1 MLRKITNYRIQS
13 PPRRW
18 PRQNPVSFY
27 DDESLPEGVLSLK
40 RGQYERWKELFVE
53 TAQRFESTAVEETHP
68 LKIAVLDTGLDQSH
82 QDIMTELG
90 RIWIYESS
98 RDLFERAENSTI
110 KDLQGHG
117 THIVGLIL
125 EYAPEADLYV
135 ADVTIDGE
143 ADRNLIAKVR
153 YNPVEERDYAYNA
166 QAIVSA
172 VNHEV
177 DIISISF
184 GFQRKSV
191 GDDLEQAI
199 DYAKSKGVHIV
210 AAASNSGG
218 NAGRA
223 WPARYDGV
231 FCIHSTDA
239 NGNPSGFNPTAL
251 EEVNFATVGEA
262 IVSSWPGHLSESPG
276 NDGTDDSDT
285 LTKVKSGTSF
295 ATPIAASIIAFVL
308 RYARTHLDQEYAQ
321 QLRRHAVM
329 GSVLRCMAGPKRL
342 EFYYLALHSNPAQF
356 FGRENPED
364 TRGDIITAI
373 SQSG

>member
-1 MLRKITNYRIQS
+1 MC
-13 PPRRW
+13 
-18 PRQNPVSFY
+18 
-27 DDESLPEGVLSLK
+27 
-40 RGQYERWKELFVE
+40 
-53 TAQRFESTAVEETHP
+53 
-68 LKIAVLDTGLDQSH
+68 
-82 QDIMTELG
+82 
-90 RIWIYESS
+90 
-98 RDLFERAENSTI
+98 
-110 KDLQGHG
+110 
-117 THIVGLIL
+117 LIL
-125 EYAPEADLYV
+125 EYAPDADLYV

-153 YNPVEERDYAYNA
+153 YNPVKERDYAYNA

-184 GFQRKSV
+184 GFQQKSV

-199 DYAKSKGVHIV
+199 DYAKSKGIHIV

-262 IVSSWPGHLSESPG
+262 IVSSWPEHLSEPPG
-276 NDGTDDSDT
+276 NDSTDDSDT

-308 RYARTHLDQEYAQ
+308 RYARTHLDQEHAQ

-364 TRGDIITAI
+364 TRRDIITAI